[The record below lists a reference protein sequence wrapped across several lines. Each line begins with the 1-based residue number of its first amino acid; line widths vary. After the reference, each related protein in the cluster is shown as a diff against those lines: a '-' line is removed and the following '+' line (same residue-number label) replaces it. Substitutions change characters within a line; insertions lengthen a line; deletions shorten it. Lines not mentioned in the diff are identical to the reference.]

1 MNRLTTKAS
10 LSAPRRRLLQT
21 MQELNFG
28 RIEGLTL
35 QDGEPA
41 FIHSQPQV
49 IREIRIGEESVPP
62 PELEKDDFL
71 LKAPVVKLFEHL
83 ASLGDVTGA
92 VILVKHGLS
101 DRLLVPEVEFRMMES
116 AQMRSVQENDR

>member
-1 MNRLTTKAS
+1 
-10 LSAPRRRLLQT
+10 

-83 ASLGDVTGA
+83 ASLGNVTGA
-92 VILVKHGLS
+92 VILVKHGLP
-101 DRLLVPEVEFRMMES
+101 DRPLVPEVSSE
-116 AQMRSVQENDR
+116 